1 MNLRMKRPSPAF
13 VVAMVALFVALGGT
27 AGAVVTAA
35 VPLAKRALVADNA
48 KKLGGQTAPQIA
60 AQGAKAAVTLS
71 PPGAREASTAVGL
84 VSTKTQAAQLGAGGA
99 QLFKVACDTGQ
110 KVLSGG
116 YVADN
121 AADHRRRKCPGVR
134 HNVGYRAVEPRRLSP
149 GERESVRHLHEV
161 GQGQHDRRRALRPAR
176 RRSFYVAASSAVGS
190 PSEYRQVIA
199 AKTIAIRDLDHDG
212 SEQGL
217 ERFLSRFAHGRRG
230 NRNAS
235 TVKRRRRK

>member
-84 VSTKTQAAQLGAGGA
+84 VSTKTQAAQLGAGAA
-99 QLFKVACDTGQ
+99 QLFQVACDTGQ

-121 AADHRRRKCPGVR
+121 AVIIAVANAPASDTTWGIGLLNLDDSAPA
-134 HNVGYRAVEPRRLSP
+134 NVNLY
-149 GERESVRHLHEV
+149 
-161 GQGQHDRRRALRPAR
+161 
-176 RRSFYVAASSAVGS
+176 
-190 PSEYRQVIA
+190 
-199 AKTIAIRDLDHDG
+199 AICI
-212 SEQGL
+212 
-217 ERFLSRFAHGRRG
+217 
-230 NRNAS
+230 
-235 TVKRRRRK
+235 K